1 MIKQAVILLIL
12 SAVVGLAA
20 NAISPN
26 CIPYIGEYRKLSSG
40 NGPIVPPEAA
50 PDDPPFVDIQ
60 IAQLEFGTHSS
71 IFVDAREPE
80 DFECGTI
87 PGSINIPF
95 ERLPGENIPQY
106 LDSAL
111 NHVGKDTPMI
121 IFCSGEECDLSLH
134 LARNLANLQYTKVTI
149 FFGGA
154 REWEK
159 AGLEME
165 RRKQCEN

>member
-1 MIKQAVILLIL
+1 MVRQAVILLVI
-12 SAVVGLAA
+12 SAVVGLGV
-20 NAISPN
+20 NAFSPN
-26 CIPYIGEYRKLSSG
+26 KIPYIGQYRALTSGSS
-40 NGPIVPPEAA
+40 PIVPPEAA
-50 PDDPPFVDIQ
+50 AGDPAFVDIN

-71 IFVDAREPE
+71 IFVDARELE

-95 ERLPGENIPQY
+95 EHLPDDSVPQF

-111 NHVGKDTPMI
+111 NHIGKDTPI
-121 IFCSGEECDLSLH
+121 IVFCSGEECDLSLH
-134 LARNLANLQYTKVTI
+134 LGRNLANYQYTRISI

-165 RRKQCEN
+165 RRKQCGN

>member
-1 MIKQAVILLIL
+1 MIKQATILLVI
-12 SAVVGLAA
+12 SVVVGLGV
-20 NAISPN
+20 NALSPN
-26 CIPYIGEYRKLSSG
+26 NIPYVGAYRTLSSG
-40 NGPIVPPEAA
+40 SGPVVPPEAA
-50 PDDPPFVDIQ
+50 AGDPPFVDIQ

-71 IFVDAREPE
+71 VFIDAREPE

-87 PGSINIPF
+87 PGSVNIPF
-95 ERLPGENIPQY
+95 ERLPGENLSQF

-121 IFCSGEECDLSLH
+121 VFCSGEECDLSLH
-134 LARNLANLQYTKVTI
+134 LGRNLAGNQYTKVSI

-159 AGLEME
+159 AGLDME
-165 RRKQCEN
+165 RRKQCEK

>member
-1 MIKQAVILLIL
+1 MIRQAVILLVT
-12 SAVVGLAA
+12 SAVIGLGV
-20 NAISPN
+20 NTFSPN
-26 CIPYIGEYRKLSSG
+26 KIPYVGAYRMLTTG
-40 NGPIVPPEAA
+40 AGPIVPPEASA
-50 PDDPPFVDIQ
+50 GDPAFIDIN

-87 PGSINIPF
+87 PGSLNIPL
-95 ERLPGENIPQY
+95 EHLPEENVAQF

-111 NHVGKDTPMI
+111 DHVGKDTPI
-121 IFCSGEECDLSLH
+121 IVFCSGEECDLSLH
-134 LARNLANLQYTKVTI
+134 LGRNLANNQYTNISV

-159 AGLEME
+159 AGLDME

>member
-1 MIKQAVILLIL
+1 MFKQALGLLCI
-12 SAVVGLAA
+12 SAVIGLGV
-20 NAISPN
+20 NAFSPN
-26 CIPYIGEYRKLSSG
+26 KIPYIGQYRTLSSG
-40 NGPIVPPEAA
+40 NGPVVPPEAA
-50 PDDPPFVDIQ
+50 AGDPPFIDIQ

-71 IFVDAREPE
+71 IFIDAREPE

-95 ERLPGENIPQY
+95 EHLPAENIPQF

-111 NHVGKDTPMI
+111 DHTGKDTPMI
-121 IFCSGEECDLSLH
+121 VFCSGEECDLSLH
-134 LARNLANLQYTKVTI
+134 LGRNLAANKYTKVSI

-159 AGLEME
+159 GGLEME
-165 RRKQCEN
+165 RRKQCEK